1 MAGPDRS
8 QSRSRQAREAWL
20 STIIEAVPALL
31 WAFAADGRWS
41 WASPQWVSYTGLDP
55 AEDRRRGWLEAVHPE
70 DRETAL
76 AASVPADEPG
86 RAAHIRMLEART
98 GSYRWFKIMGSALP
112 VPDPDNTDAPAWL
125 VTATDVDDLQ
135 NLRNEQR
142 RLLAELQHRV
152 RNNLANI
159 RSIVRRTGE
168 TSASVTDFAG
178 HLEGRLDALGRIQTY
193 VARSP
198 AGDVALV
205 EIVAEEILAGAL
217 REGENVH
224 IDGPSIRLPARI
236 AEPLAL
242 AIHELTQNAIK
253 YGPLM
258 TPDGSVRV
266 TWRLDDRDGT
276 RWLDFEWAETGLRDP
291 LPETIRDGFGFE
303 LLKRTLGYQIDA
315 HTTIRLDRHK
325 MECEISIPLGKA

>member
-1 MAGPDRS
+1 M
-8 QSRSRQAREAWL
+8 
-20 STIIEAVPALL
+20 
-31 WAFAADGRWS
+31 
-41 WASPQWVSYTGLDP
+41 
-55 AEDRRRGWLEAVHPE
+55 
-70 DRETAL
+70 
-76 AASVPADEPG
+76 
-86 RAAHIRMLEART
+86 
-98 GSYRWFKIMGSALP
+98 
-112 VPDPDNTDAPAWL
+112 
-125 VTATDVDDLQ
+125 
-135 NLRNEQR
+135 
-142 RLLAELQHRV
+142 

-198 AGDVALV
+198 SGDVALV

-224 IDGPSIRLPARI
+224 INGPPIRLPARI

-242 AIHELTQNAIK
+242 AVHELTQNAIK

-276 RWLDFEWAETGLRDP
+276 RWLDVEWAETGLRDP